1 MKPEDK
7 FPETIEYFNAFIR
20 TAQYITHLTSQQ
32 DILTE
37 TGNALVR
44 FYGASL
50 VGFFEIKNGE
60 ITGHHG
66 ILPSGISPDDI
77 LTAKTRKIVD
87 DVIANSFLEVQ
98 FLDIP
103 QRYAVAFLPIP
114 WENKTTAVMLVGH
127 RTSHT
132 IPDDLLNSYLAIAGL
147 VSTAISNAVAAFEN
161 IAERKRAEEALRVSE
176 GHLQIFIKHAPAS
189 LAMFDR
195 NMRYIAVSNRWITD
209 YQLGNKQILGRSHYD
224 IFPEIPES
232 WKTVHRRGLAGE
244 TVRADEEK
252 FIRADGTVQWLS
264 WEVIPWYTAENTV
277 GGIVLFTED
286 ITERIRNHEELVRKN
301 ADLNALNE
309 ELIAT
314 QEELRQT
321 NDELLANEHK
331 LVQKNEDLNVINE
344 ELTATQEELH
354 QNIEVLSLR
363 EQELVKRETDLK
375 EALSEKEVLL
385 SEIHHR
391 VKNNLTAFI
400 SLISLDGSYEDTES
414 GRALRKDLQN
424 RARSMALIHETLYR
438 TGKFSNVDMGV
449 YLKNLVDKIAQSYG
463 LRSDI
468 HVEVEVH
475 NATLSIDRA
484 TTAGL
489 IINELVTNSFK
500 YAFPPEFECTM
511 VRGEPCMIRV
521 SLAQECGVDI
531 LRVTDNGKGLP
542 EGFDPL
548 KSKSLGLKLVNFLSR
563 HQLMADIEV
572 RSDKG
577 TEFVFRLKNTRN
589 EAK

>member
-1 MKPEDK
+1 MKQEDK
-7 FPETIEYFNAFIR
+7 FPDTTEYFNAFIR
-20 TAQYITHLTSQQ
+20 TAQYITHLTSKQ

-50 VGFFEIKNGE
+50 VGFFEIKKGDN
-60 ITGHHG
+60 TGHHW
-66 ILPSGISPDDI
+66 ILPSGIFPDEI
-77 LTAKTRKIVD
+77 LTVKIRKVVD

-103 QRYAVAFLPIP
+103 QRYAVAFLPIT
-114 WENKTTAVMLVGH
+114 WENQTTAVMLVGH

-161 IAERKRAEEALRVSE
+161 IAERKRAEDALRVSE
-176 GHLQIFIKHAPAS
+176 AHLQLFIRHAPAS

-195 NMRYIAVSNRWITD
+195 NMQYIAVSNRWIAD
-209 YQLGNKQILGRSHYD
+209 YQLGNQQILGRSHYD

-244 TVRADEEK
+244 TVRANEEK
-252 FIRADGTVQWLS
+252 FIRVDGTVQWLS

-286 ITERIRNHEELVRKN
+286 ITERIRNQEELVRKN
-301 ADLNALNE
+301 ADLSALNE
-309 ELIAT
+309 ELFAI

-321 NDELLANEHK
+321 NDELLANERQV
-331 LVQKNEDLNVINE
+331 LQKNENLNALNE

-354 QNIEVLSLR
+354 QNLEELSLR
-363 EQELVKRETDLK
+363 EQELVRNETELK

-400 SLISLDGSYEDTES
+400 SLLSLDGSYEDTES

-438 TGKFSNVDMGV
+438 TGKFSKVDMGV
-449 YLKNLVDKIAQSYG
+449 YLKNLVDQIALSYG
-463 LRSDI
+463 VLSDI
-468 HVEVEVH
+468 HVEVEVY
-475 NATLSIDRA
+475 NVTLSIDRA

-500 YAFPPEFECTM
+500 YAFPPEFECATI
-511 VRGEPCMIRV
+511 RGEPCMIRV

-531 LRVTDNGKGLP
+531 LRVIDNGKGLP

-548 KSKSLGLKLVNFLSR
+548 KSKSLGLKLVTFLSH
-563 HQLMADIEV
+563 HQLMADISIQ
-572 RSDKG
+572 RDKG
-577 TEFVFRLKNTRN
+577 TEFIFRLKNTDN
-589 EAK
+589 N